1 LEWNRTNTLS
11 VIVYYS
17 KNRKSGETVSGREKA
32 LAVCFHSQS
41 PAEPCRG
48 QSFEHQETPSQTV
61 NSEAQ
66 RRLER
71 LLEDA
76 IKARQR
82 ALERFETQ
90 QSERAA

>member
-1 LEWNRTNTLS
+1 M
-11 VIVYYS
+11 
-17 KNRKSGETVSGREKA
+17 VSGREKS
-32 LAVCFHSQS
+32 LAVRFHTPT

-48 QSFEHQETPSQTV
+48 GSFAHQETPLQTA
-61 NSEAQ
+61 NLEAQ

-76 IKARQR
+76 MAARQR

-90 QSERAA
+90 QAERAA